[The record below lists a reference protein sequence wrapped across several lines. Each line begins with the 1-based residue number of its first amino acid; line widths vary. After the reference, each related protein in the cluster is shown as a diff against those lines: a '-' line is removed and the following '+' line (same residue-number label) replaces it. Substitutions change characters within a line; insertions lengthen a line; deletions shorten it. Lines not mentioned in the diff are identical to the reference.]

1 MMNALIN
8 KFPTSVSDGNHEYEI
23 DSDYRTAI
31 RILTAFDDPDLLES
45 EKQAIMLANL
55 YKGEMP
61 PDPQKAWELAA
72 WFLSC
77 GDDGAGGVD
86 AGCGTLFDFQQDAK
100 YIYSAIRQSH
110 GVDLQEVEYLHWWK
124 FNYLLFDL
132 RSDCFLQKL
141 IELRAK
147 QKTGKLSK
155 EERQY
160 CARIAPILELKQR
173 YSSEELD
180 AIERFDALLSG
191 QNPTHTA

>member
-72 WFLSC
+72 WF
-77 GDDGAGGVD
+77 
-86 AGCGTLFDFQQDAK
+86 
-100 YIYSAIRQSH
+100 
-110 GVDLQEVEYLHWWK
+110 
-124 FNYLLFDL
+124 
-132 RSDCFLQKL
+132 
-141 IELRAK
+141 
-147 QKTGKLSK
+147 
-155 EERQY
+155 
-160 CARIAPILELKQR
+160 
-173 YSSEELD
+173 
-180 AIERFDALLSG
+180 
-191 QNPTHTA
+191 